1 MIFFLKLI
9 IWNID
14 IHTCLLDSTF
24 LCPHLYIIR
33 EYIDVQCTV
42 KVQWVYSSILHNNF
56 KNEDLSND
64 HWKTS
69 GVEGF
74 WLLLCYIQA
83 FLLSVCR
90 RLMASGYHF
99 GIFKPIYCLSFVDWR
114 LLITTLVY
122 SSLSIVCLSS
132 IEGFWLLLW
141 YIQTFLLSV
150 CRPLKASD

>member
-56 KNEDLSND
+56 KNEGLSND

-69 GVEGF
+69 GCFINLLMSLVEMYMMSDIICMSH
-74 WLLLCYIQA
+74 WLRNKDTTDTNRSIMNINC
-83 FLLSVCR
+83 FLNY
-90 RLMASGYHF
+90 ASSKHTWVQNIWDQSDYLKF
-99 GIFKPIYCLSFVDWR
+99 CK
-114 LLITTLVY
+114 Y
-122 SSLSIVCLSS
+122 STLSS
-132 IEGFWLLLW
+132 
-141 YIQTFLLSV
+141 
-150 CRPLKASD
+150 